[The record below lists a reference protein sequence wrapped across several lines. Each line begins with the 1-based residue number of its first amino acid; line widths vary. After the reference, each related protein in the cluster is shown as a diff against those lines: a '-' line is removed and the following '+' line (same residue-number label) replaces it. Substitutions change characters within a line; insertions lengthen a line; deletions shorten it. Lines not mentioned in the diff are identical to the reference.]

1 MNPRCEL
8 VPGKP
13 YPVICR
19 GRPTTA
25 VRARRFRPPALLYS
39 TAVRRPNV
47 SGGCHLTLDCKKR
60 ADCRI
65 LWLLDLRGRPRRRV
79 GGPGCGRDG
88 GQPMMP
94 RSGRTLGF
102 LDHGDATSPAGVS
115 WRSLRRWRQWI
126 FGQSQL
132 MASCLG
138 RCQASEQVDTPAWPR
153 SPRLAGSSAYT
164 SGIAAIR

>member
-65 LWLLDLRGRPRRRV
+65 LWLLTCEVDL
-79 GGPGCGRDG
+79 DG
-88 GQPMMP
+88 GLADLVVVVMV
-94 RSGRTLGF
+94 
-102 LDHGDATSPAGVS
+102 VS
-115 WRSLRRWRQWI
+115 Q
-126 FGQSQL
+126 
-132 MASCLG
+132 
-138 RCQASEQVDTPAWPR
+138 
-153 SPRLAGSSAYT
+153 
-164 SGIAAIR
+164 